1 MYDSDTPLTI
11 PLQEGWSA
19 PDYGG
24 NGIANL
30 MSSLCQGL
38 GDPASTHG
46 CPPLHLLP
54 PASVRE
60 ASQVLLLVVDGL
72 GEAMVRDAA
81 RCPTLRRHQVATLSS
96 VFPTT
101 TAAGITCYLT
111 GHPPA
116 RHGLTGWHVYLEGL
130 DTVMAVLPGLPR
142 GPGPSYADLS
152 LTPRELLGLDPLFSR
167 LGVNSACVSPESIAN
182 SLFNLSVTHAAH
194 NYVYQDLPG
203 FFAQARHAVHEGA
216 RFTYAYWPELDH
228 LGHLHG
234 ADSTPL
240 REHLGELDTG
250 FAHLLETLAG
260 SDTLVLLSADHG
272 MIDAPLQLDLND
284 HPQIMDCLR
293 LPLCGEPRAAFVY
306 VKPDCQGRFEQLVN
320 QHLGH
325 CVTLVHSRALLDAGW
340 FGPAPHHPRLAG
352 RVGDFTLLMHD
363 GWMVID
369 PRPGEALPAMV
380 AVHGGLSAAERQV
393 PLVMARV

>member
-1 MYDSDTPLTI
+1 MSDRDTPFTI
-11 PLQEGWSA
+11 ALQEGWSA
-19 PDYGG
+19 PDYHG

-38 GDPASTHG
+38 GESASAHG
-46 CPPLHLLP
+46 CPPLDLLP

-60 ASQVLLLVVDGL
+60 ARHVLLLVVDGL

-116 RHGLTGWHVYLEGL
+116 RHGLTGWHVYLEEL

-142 GPGPSYADLS
+142 GPGPGYADLS
-152 LTPRELLGLDPLFSR
+152 LAPRELLGLDPLFSR
-167 LGVNSACVSPESIAN
+167 LPVNSACVSPESIAN
-182 SLFNLSVTHAAH
+182 SLFNLSVTDDAH
-194 NYVYQDLPG
+194 HHVYQDLPG
-203 FFAQARHAVHEGA
+203 FFDQARRAVQEGA
-216 RFTYAYWPELDH
+216 RFTYGYWPELDH

-234 ADSTPL
+234 ADSAPL
-240 REHLGELDTG
+240 REHLEELDTG
-250 FAHLLETLAG
+250 FAKLLEALAG
-260 SDTLVLLSADHG
+260 SDTLVVLSADHG
-272 MIDAPLQLDLND
+272 MIDAPLKLNLND

-293 LPLCGEPRAAFVY
+293 LPLCGEPRAAFAY
-306 VKPDCQGRFEQLVN
+306 VKPGCHGRFEQLVH

-325 CVTLVHSRALLDAGW
+325 CVTVVHSRALLDAGW

-380 AVHGGLSAAERQV
+380 AVHGGLSNAERQV
-393 PLVMARV
+393 PLVMVRV